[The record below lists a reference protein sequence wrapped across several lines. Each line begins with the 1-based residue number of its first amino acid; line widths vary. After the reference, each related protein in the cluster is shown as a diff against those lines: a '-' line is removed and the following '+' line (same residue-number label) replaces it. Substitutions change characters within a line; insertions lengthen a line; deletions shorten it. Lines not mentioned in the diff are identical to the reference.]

1 MHAMFHDYMES
12 FPTHQMRKALIELF
26 KVLDQKPDE
35 IRNLILKDASENF
48 DWSKISPTI
57 NIFSDIKDNVGDLA
71 YVCCWYK
78 KLLN

>member
-1 MHAMFHDYMES
+1 
-12 FPTHQMRKALIELF
+12 MRKALIELF

-57 NIFSDIKDNVGDLA
+57 NIFSDIKDNVGDLD